1 MIKNLLRSF
10 CIAGILSCL
19 TACKEEPRNT
29 AELVDPWLRERTPVD
44 IRLEKQVGAATISSS
59 WRHDERGSVSVQ
71 LVTGG
76 LDLSRVKVESLEFQ
90 YPESEYCPTSSIK
103 AGDVVDLSSGSAT
116 FTVTAYN
123 GETRDYTITYS
134 EFIDPIVGTYGH
146 DLVAGILDGGA
157 PKSSMLIIGGWP
169 DAVVM
174 STAMDKSWHW
184 GGGYTP
190 ADEED
195 NVVSFMLTEVDSETG
210 ETYGTVVNYAGEDGA
225 YANYSYNNTYDVNE
239 FYRIIP
245 EGCSRWKKDV
255 NGNLII
261 YAVDDASYEN
271 PLYMVNQLAAGSY
284 THEGKNFNI
293 GNIAWTRTFSHADDE
308 WVVDNNWPD
317 TRWMVDNIRETIW
330 TMVKLGD
337 EPAPDHNEKFLAE

>member
-1 MIKNLLRSF
+1 MMKKILHFLCVAGTLVSF
-10 CIAGILSCL
+10 S
-19 TACKEEPRNT
+19 ACQEEPRNT

-44 IRLEKQVGAATISSS
+44 VRLDKQVGAATISND
-59 WRHDERGSVSVQ
+59 WRHDDQGSVSVQ

-76 LDLSRVKVESLEFQ
+76 LDLKKVKVVSLSFEF
-90 YPESEYCPTSSIK
+90 PESQYCPTCSVK
-103 AGDVVDLSSGSAT
+103 PGDTIDLSSGKAT

-123 GETRDYTITYS
+123 GETREYTITYS
-134 EFIDPIVGTYGH
+134 EFLDPIVGTYGH
-146 DLVAGILDGGA
+146 DPVAGILDGGA

-184 GGGYTP
+184 GGGYTT

-210 ETYGTVVNYAGEDGA
+210 ETYGTIVNDAGADGLS
-225 YANYSYNNTYDVNE
+225 ANYSYNNTYDVNAY
-239 FYRIIP
+239 YRIIP
-245 EGCSRWKKDV
+245 VGGSRWKKDV
-255 NGNLII
+255 NGDLWIFAKEDTG
-261 YAVDDASYEN
+261 YTT
-271 PLYMVNQLAAGSY
+271 PLYKVNQLSAGSY
-284 THEGKNFNI
+284 SHEGKDFSI
-293 GNIAWTRTFSHADDE
+293 GNMAWARTFTHTD

-337 EPAPDHNEKFLAE
+337 QPLADHNDKF